1 MSAFNTVCVLVF
13 IYGTGMILAVLF
25 YEILKKILP
34 RVIAFALMFAYC
46 FSIGWVFCG
55 TFKALGVS

>member
-1 MSAFNTVCVLVF
+1 MNVLNTACVWIF
-13 IYGTGMILAVLF
+13 TFGTSLILAVLV
-25 YEILKKILP
+25 YEILKKIAP
-34 RVIAFALMFAYC
+34 CAIAFALMFTYC

>member
-1 MSAFNTVCVLVF
+1 MSVLNTACVLIF
-13 IYGTGMILAVLF
+13 IYGTGSILAVLF

-34 RVIAFALMFAYC
+34 RVIAFTLMFAYC

-55 TFKALGVS
+55 TFKAFGVS

>member
-1 MSAFNTVCVLVF
+1 MSVLNTACVCIF
-13 IYGTGMILAVLF
+13 IYGTGSILAVLF

>member
-1 MSAFNTVCVLVF
+1 MSVLNAACVWIF
-13 IYGTGMILAVLF
+13 TCGTGLILAVLI

-34 RVIAFALMFAYC
+34 RAIAFALMFAYC

>member
-1 MSAFNTVCVLVF
+1 MSVLNTACVLIF
-13 IYGTGMILAVLF
+13 IYGTGSILAVLF

-34 RVIAFALMFAYC
+34 RVIAFTLMFAYC

>member
-1 MSAFNTVCVLVF
+1 MNVLNTACVWIF
-13 IYGTGMILAVLF
+13 IYGTGSILAVLF

-34 RVIAFALMFAYC
+34 RAIAFTLMLAYC
-46 FSIGWVFCG
+46 FSIDWVFCG

>member
-1 MSAFNTVCVLVF
+1 MRILNAACVWIF
-13 IYGTGMILAVLF
+13 TFGTGLILAVLV

-34 RVIAFALMFAYC
+34 RAITFALMFAYC

>member
-1 MSAFNTVCVLVF
+1 MRILNAACVWIF
-13 IYGTGMILAVLF
+13 TCGTGLILAVLV

-34 RVIAFALMFAYC
+34 RAIAFALMFAYC

>member
-1 MSAFNTVCVLVF
+1 MSVLNTVCAWIF
-13 IYGTGMILAVLF
+13 TCGTGLILAVLV

-34 RVIAFALMFAYC
+34 RVIAFTLMFAYC

>member
-1 MSAFNTVCVLVF
+1 MNVLNTVCVWIF
-13 IYGTGMILAVLF
+13 TCGTSLILAVLV
-25 YEILKKILP
+25 YEILKKIAP
-34 RVIAFALMFAYC
+34 RAIAFTLLLAYC

>member
-1 MSAFNTVCVLVF
+1 MRVLNTACVWIF
-13 IYGTGMILAVLF
+13 TCGTGLILAVLV
-25 YEILKKILP
+25 YEILKKIAP
-34 RVIAFALMFAYC
+34 RAIAFALMFAYC